1 MPVSA
6 VAFAPST
13 TDTAALSSPAR
24 PVEEVAVP
32 PIDYL
37 VLRTLRRWAP
47 QSIVEWMLDRDVVLR
62 AGRDTVN
69 PEFSIKTYRE
79 AGDRSA
85 KSIVGSDVLVFG
97 FGGSFGVALALLEA
111 GAAHVYLQDPYAPVR
126 HARNR
131 RLPAERMAKFF
142 RGGPTAWEADPS
154 RVTIVRE
161 QLPEFAASHADCADW
176 IVSSSVFEHV
186 DEVEANVAACAR
198 ITRPGG
204 INVHQI
210 DLRDHLFKYPFEML
224 CYSEGTWRRWLN
236 ASNNL
241 NRWRVPRY
249 EEAFRKHFG
258 DVRVR
263 RVKSLPEQF
272 ARAKGRIRKEFLT
285 GDDELDSCGVIVVE
299 AMQPE

>member
-1 MPVSA
+1 GFRRVTAGPGRIVPVSA

-79 AGDRSA
+79 ADDRSV
-85 KSIVGSDVLVFG
+85 KYLVVGDVLVVC
-97 FGGSFGVALALLEA
+97 FGVSFVVTFALLVA
-111 GAAHVYLQDPYAPVR
+111 VAAHVYLQDPNAPVR

-142 RGGPTAWEADPS
+142 RGGTTAWEA
-154 RVTIVRE
+154 
-161 QLPEFAASHADCADW
+161 
-176 IVSSSVFEHV
+176 
-186 DEVEANVAACAR
+186 
-198 ITRPGG
+198 
-204 INVHQI
+204 
-210 DLRDHLFKYPFEML
+210 
-224 CYSEGTWRRWLN
+224 
-236 ASNNL
+236 
-241 NRWRVPRY
+241 
-249 EEAFRKHFG
+249 
-258 DVRVR
+258 
-263 RVKSLPEQF
+263 
-272 ARAKGRIRKEFLT
+272 
-285 GDDELDSCGVIVVE
+285 
-299 AMQPE
+299 